1 MPTTRDCVR
10 NWGCLRGRRG
20 VLVFGRGAKCLL
32 AACVASDLTALRTL
46 AARLPLHILGPV
58 SSSPA
63 PDFEFILE
71 QARRLPEDQ
80 QLRLVE
86 ALQQPEDDELD
97 PELRA
102 ELIRRL
108 RSIED
113 GTAVLVDH
121 DEMMAELRAQFT
133 G

>member
-1 MPTTRDCVR
+1 M
-10 NWGCLRGRRG
+10 
-20 VLVFGRGAKCLL
+20 
-32 AACVASDLTALRTL
+32 
-46 AARLPLHILGPV
+46 

-80 QLRLVE
+80 QLRLAE

-121 DEMMAELRAQFT
+121 DEMMAELRAQFRA
-133 G
+133 